1 MNVIQGK
8 IVKLFANP
16 VFIQAV
22 LLVAFGKLQSSIVAL
37 GNHLE
42 GETLTNEIW
51 AFTGMLVSFFFFYI
65 YEVDLLD
72 KFLGIL
78 GH

>member
-8 IVKLFANP
+8 IVKPFANP

-22 LLVAFGKLQSSIVAL
+22 LLVAFGRLRSSIVAL

-42 GETLTNEIW
+42 GGTLTDEIW
-51 AFTGMLVSFFFFYI
+51 AFTGMLVSFFFF
-65 YEVDLLD
+65 LHLRGR
-72 KFLGIL
+72 LT
-78 GH
+78 